1 MEPETQGRAE
11 VVWMAGPAGRAAMAD
26 VLMRG
31 ALGRTGMRILAYFL
45 SGFLLFLTVLFIKLM
60 TTQNR

>member
-31 ALGRTGMRILAYFL
+31 ALGQTGMRILAYFL
-45 SGFLLFLTVLFIKLM
+45 SVFFYCF
-60 TTQNR
+60 